1 MIINVTP
8 ETEKQLTAL
17 AERVGAPVAV
27 YAGHLL
33 EQKLHENGEQN
44 GVNGSAK
51 VVAQDDDDTDPDAL
65 AKAISQMLNRTPEE
79 LEQTRARIFREME
92 PPLPLPEGKTIFD
105 VICGQW
111 PGDETDEE
119 VFEALK
125 KLS

>member
-1 MIINVTP
+1 MVITVTQ

-33 EQKLHENGEQN
+33 EQRLHENG
-44 GVNGSAK
+44 GRNGSTK
-51 VVAQDDDDTDPDAL
+51 FVAQDDDDDIEPNAL
-65 AKAISQMLNRTPEE
+65 AKAMAKMLSRTPEE
-79 LEQTRARIFREME
+79 LANVRARIFQEME
-92 PPLPLPEGKTIFD
+92 PPLPLPEGKTLFD
-105 VICGQW
+105 MVCGQW

-125 KLS
+125 RLS